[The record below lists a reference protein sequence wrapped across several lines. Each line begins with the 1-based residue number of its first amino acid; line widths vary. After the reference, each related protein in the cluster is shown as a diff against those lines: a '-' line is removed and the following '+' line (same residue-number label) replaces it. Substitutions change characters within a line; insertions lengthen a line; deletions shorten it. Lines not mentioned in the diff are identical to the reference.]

1 MYVAFQ
7 RVVWNGAAKRRSQQ
21 HRGLRCAAPTYPTSR
36 SPQFIHQRKYA
47 SVVEDGIDAAVVAA
61 LDATDL
67 DSLVDDPIPAPA
79 TPIVRRLKLESQR
92 PRGAVSMYPRSGKTV
107 DEIISSPTT
116 ATSSHQNQIDHILNT
131 DEDKELS
138 AKYGDV
144 YAEQIALEREAV
156 ERCVERYTE
165 ELQSLL
171 QMGRGASLKPFQQ
184 LLLKW
189 YHPLVQQLTE
199 EVAPYKDAVAAGAL
213 EGIPEYIPY
222 LLNLSEEKL
231 AVITVHEVLGACLK
245 MRSGAAVKPLCLAIG
260 ESVQA
265 EVNFE
270 EMKALRL
277 DRMRGAESGAETTV
291 LGSAASPADASPRR
305 SRTSYSSGVNHNMVR
320 KDVIRAGHFTK
331 KAITAQAAKRLSK
344 EQAYWPSRI
353 KVLVGAALVD
363 LLRRVAKYTVKDPA
377 GAPTEVPAL
386 EHSFAET
393 LHKYYTKK
401 VIRLHPVVF
410 DQLDASLL
418 FRETHHVRY
427 FPMLIP
433 PRPWTAPERGGYY
446 KNNTPI
452 IRFHSYADQ
461 VKSLEARQ
469 EDLAEVYRSLNVL
482 GSTPWRL
489 HNKLFQVAKRVWEQG
504 GGLADIP
511 DRRDLPMPLPPA
523 GEGRTTSWFR
533 QIKAIER
540 HNSNLHS
547 LRCDFQLKLEVAER
561 FSARTMYFPHNM
573 DFRGRV
579 YPIPP
584 HLNHMGGDLSRA
596 LLVFAEG
603 KPLGERGLRWLKI
616 QIANLYGKDKIP
628 FDDRIKFVD
637 QKLPEIFDSA
647 KNPLDGGRWWLDAD
661 EPWQCLSACMELTEA
676 LESPD
681 PLSYVSTLP
690 VHQDGTC
697 NGLQHYAALGGDPQG
712 AKSVNLL
719 PSARPQDVYSDVAA
733 LVQARMAQDSRN
745 GVAMAQLLEGKVDR
759 KIIKQ
764 TVMTSVYG
772 VTFIGARQ
780 QINNALKDRGI
791 VSDEQMYEASVYIAK
806 KTFES
811 IREMFTGAKEIMEWL
826 AQCASVIAKKGRLVS
841 WVTPLGLP
849 VVQHYRQPNR
859 THIVRTALQSLILP
873 DEEKADRIPVNKRQQ
888 RSAFPP
894 NFVHSLDSSHM
905 LLTALLC
912 EKKEITFA
920 SVHDSFWTHAST
932 VDQMNASLREAFVQ
946 LHRRPILRQLHEN
959 FRKTHSD
966 LVFPDVPIATTKSQQ
981 SLVEPD
987 RFKIEKVK
995 ESPYFF
1001 N

>member
-1 MYVAFQ
+1 M
-7 RVVWNGAAKRRSQQ
+7 
-21 HRGLRCAAPTYPTSR
+21 
-36 SPQFIHQRKYA
+36 
-47 SVVEDGIDAAVVAA
+47 VEDGMDAAVAA
-61 LDATDL
+61 AIDGSLLDDL
-67 DSLVDDPIPAPA
+67 IGDPVSVDS
-79 TPIVRRLKLESQR
+79 TPLIKRLKLDTHR
-92 PRGAVSMYPRSGKTV
+92 PRGAVSQYPRSGKSA
-107 DEIISSPTT
+107 DEIVSVPSVANDSPV
-116 ATSSHQNQIDHILNT
+116 DHILDT
-131 DEDKELS
+131 EEDKELS
-138 AKYGDV
+138 AKFGDLYV
-144 YAEQIALEREAV
+144 EQIALEREAV

-165 ELQSLL
+165 ELQALL
-171 QMGRGASLKPFQQ
+171 RMGRGASLKPFQQ

-189 YHPLVQQLTE
+189 YHPLVRLLAA
-199 EVAPYKDAVAAGAL
+199 EVAPFKDAVAAGAL
-213 EGIPEYIPY
+213 EGIPEYVPY

-245 MRSGAAVKPLCLAIG
+245 MRSGAAVKPLCTTIG

-277 DRMRGAESGAETTV
+277 DRLRSSETVSEATV
-291 LGSAASPADASPRR
+291 LGSAAPLSTDSSPRR
-305 SRTSYSSGVNHNMVR
+305 SRASYSSGVNHNMVR
-320 KDVIRAGHFTK
+320 KDVIRSGQFTRK
-331 KAITAQAAKRLSK
+331 SISAQAAKRLSK
-344 EQAYWPSRI
+344 DQAYWPSRI
-353 KVLVGAALVD
+353 KILVGAALVD
-363 LLRRVAKYTVKDPA
+363 LLRRVATYTVKDPA

-386 EHSFAET
+386 QHSFAET
-393 LHKYYTKK
+393 LHKFYTKK

-427 FPMLIP
+427 FPMLVP

-452 IRFHSYADQ
+452 IRFHSYVDQ
-461 VKSLEARQ
+461 VKSLEARH

-489 HNKLFQVAKRVWEQG
+489 HNKLFQVARRVWDQG

-561 FSARTMYFPHNM
+561 FSPRTMYFPHNM

-603 KPLGERGLRWLKI
+603 KTLGERGLRWLKI

-637 QKLPEIFDSA
+637 EKLPEIFDSA

-661 EPWQCLSACMELTEA
+661 EPWQCLSACMELTQA

-681 PLSYVSTLP
+681 PLKFVSTLP

-733 LVQARMAQDSRN
+733 LVQARMAQDARN
-745 GVAMAQLLEGKVDR
+745 GVAIAQLLEGKVDR

-772 VTFIGARQ
+772 VTFIGARL

-873 DEEKADRIPVNKRQQ
+873 DEDKADRIPVNKRQQ

-912 EKKEITFA
+912 EKKDITFA

-932 VDQMNASLREAFVQ
+932 VDLMNASLREAFVQ

-959 FRKTHSD
+959 FCKTHSD
-966 LVFPDVPIATTKSQQ
+966 LVFPEVPVATTMSNQ
-981 SLVEPD
+981 SSSSTEQE

-995 ESPYFF
+995 DSPYFF

>member
-1 MYVAFQ
+1 MGQYS
-7 RVVWNGAAKRRSQQ
+7 RAAKSSGEGYLSESAQM
-21 HRGLRCAAPTYPTSR
+21 GLFNSEEDIEYSR
-36 SPQFIHQRKYA
+36 
-47 SVVEDGIDAAVVAA
+47 
-61 LDATDL
+61 
-67 DSLVDDPIPAPA
+67 
-79 TPIVRRLKLESQR
+79 
-92 PRGAVSMYPRSGKTV
+92 
-107 DEIISSPTT
+107 
-116 ATSSHQNQIDHILNT
+116 
-131 DEDKELS
+131 
-138 AKYGDV
+138 KYGDL
-144 YAEQIALEREAV
+144 YTEQVALEKEAV
-156 ERCVERYTE
+156 ERCVARYAE
-165 ELQSLL
+165 ELETLL
-171 QMGRGASLKPFQQ
+171 RLGRGSSLKPFQQ

-189 YHPLVQQLTE
+189 YNPLVKALVAQLSPFKQLLAQGGQQQL
-199 EVAPYKDAVAAGAL
+199 
-213 EGIPEYIPY
+213 PEYVPY
-222 LLNLSEEKL
+222 LLDLSEEKL
-231 AVITVHEVLGACLK
+231 AVITVHEVLGACLRS
-245 MRSGAAVKPLCLAIG
+245 RSGAAVKPLCVAIG

-277 DRMRGAESGAETTV
+277 DRLHTLETSGEQSVLSGAASSPSRLNKAPSPGLNHIYVRNQVTSH
-291 LGSAASPADASPRR
+291 GSLTSR
-305 SRTSYSSGVNHNMVR
+305 SIN
-320 KDVIRAGHFTK
+320 KQFA
-331 KAITAQAAKRLSK
+331 RLSSK
-344 EQAYWPSRI
+344 DQAYWPSRV
-353 KVLVGAALVD
+353 KVLVGAALID
-363 LLRRVAKYTVKDPA
+363 SLRQVATFSIKDSTGVPA
-377 GAPTEVPAL
+377 DVAAL

-393 LHKYYTKK
+393 AQKFYTKK
-401 VIRLHPVVF
+401 VVRLHPAVF

-433 PRPWTAPERGGYY
+433 PRPWSAPERGGYY

-461 VKSLEARQ
+461 VKTLSSRP

-489 HNKLFQVAKRVWEQG
+489 HQPLFAVARQVWNEG
-504 GGLADIP
+504 GGLAEIP
-511 DRRDLPMPLPPA
+511 DRRDLPMPLPPP
-523 GEGRTTSWFR
+523 GEGRSTSWYR
-533 QIKAIER
+533 QIRAIER

-547 LRCDFQLKLEVAER
+547 LRCDFELKLEVAER
-561 FSARTMYFPHNM
+561 FLGRTMYFPHNM

-596 LLVFAEG
+596 LLVFADG
-603 KPLGERGLRWLKI
+603 KALGERGLRWLKI
-616 QIANLYGKDKIP
+616 HLSNLYGKDKIP
-628 FDDRIKFVD
+628 FDERIRFVD
-637 QKLPEIFDSA
+637 ESLPDILDSA
-647 KNPLDGGRWWLDAD
+647 NNPLGGRRWWCDAD
-661 EPWQCLSACMELTEA
+661 EPWQCLSACMELAAA
-676 LESPD
+676 LACPD
-681 PLSYVSTLP
+681 PTTFVSTLP
-690 VHQDGTC
+690 IHQDGTC

-719 PSARPQDVYSDVAA
+719 PSSRPQDVYSDVAS
-733 LVQARMAQDSRN
+733 LVQARMVQDARN
-745 GVAMAQLLEGKVDR
+745 GVALAQFLEGKVDR

-791 VSDEQMYEASVYIAK
+791 VSDEQMYDASVYIAK

-826 AQCASVIAKKGRLVS
+826 AQCASVISKKGRLVS

-859 THIVRTALQSLILP
+859 THVVRTALQSLVLP
-873 DEEKADRIPVNKRQQ
+873 DEDKVDRIPVNKRQQ

-912 EKKEITFA
+912 EKHHVTFA
-920 SVHDSFWTHAST
+920 SVHDSFWTHASS
-932 VDQMNASLREAFVQ
+932 VDQMNANLREAFVQ

-959 FRKTHSD
+959 FSKTHAD
-966 LVFPDVPIATTKSQQ
+966 LTFPKVPSGSSA
-981 SLVEPD
+981 EGAD

-995 ESPYFF
+995 DSPYFF